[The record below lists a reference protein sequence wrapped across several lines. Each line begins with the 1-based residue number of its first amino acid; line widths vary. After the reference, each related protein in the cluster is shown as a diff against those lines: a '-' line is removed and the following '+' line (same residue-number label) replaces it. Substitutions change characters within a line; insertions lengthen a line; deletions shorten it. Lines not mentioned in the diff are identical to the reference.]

1 MKAKKIVA
9 IAVHNWIMSEVEM
22 FLKKL
27 KIICIIMDLPDKI
40 IKIFEII
47 VMSDIVTLPVMLMCL
62 ILMVIL
68 FL

>member
-1 MKAKKIVA
+1 
-9 IAVHNWIMSEVEM
+9 
-22 FLKKL
+22 
-27 KIICIIMDLPDKI
+27 MDLPDKI